1 MGNEVTHVKFIKEEK
16 TIKCE
21 NTKKNYFNLDE
32 IKEFN
37 ERMKENDFLYRK
49 KYYEEN
55 IRKVEN
61 EDKMELREKY
71 IEIIKLLIC
80 DNTNKSILKIYLNF
94 IKENNLN
101 IIQKDLPTFKEEIE
115 YYKVCLTQEDLKN
128 NFEYIKERSEKLR
141 LQRERFKGNNK

>member
-49 KYYEEN
+49 N
-55 IRKVEN
+55 IMK
-61 EDKMELREKY
+61 KILEK
-71 IEIIKLLIC
+71 
-80 DNTNKSILKIYLNF
+80 
-94 IKENNLN
+94 
-101 IIQKDLPTFKEEIE
+101 
-115 YYKVCLTQEDLKN
+115 
-128 NFEYIKERSEKLR
+128 
-141 LQRERFKGNNK
+141 